1 MNKPNT
7 SAALTPE
14 QEKDINED
22 IRWAKI
28 NEDVLRSM
36 ENPRIGYWIAVA
48 VCLGLLSLAVIAEIW
63 QYKHGMGEAN
73 LNWPQMWGLYIGTFI
88 FWIGMSHSGT
98 LLSAILHIIHA
109 DWRKPIYRFA
119 EAMTTFTLMTA
130 MLFPVIHLGRVW
142 NMYWVL
148 PYFSDR
154 GIWPN
159 FRSPLLWDAFAITTY
174 LTASSLFL
182 FMGSIPDLAI
192 VRDAARGWRKK
203 LYSVLALGWRGDDR
217 QWRNFRIAYLVM
229 ACFLIPLA
237 VSVHSIVASDFAMSI
252 MPGWHITSFPPYFVA
267 GALYSGCAGIITLFV
282 LLRYFFRFE
291 AYMTIPILD
300 KTCKLT
306 FAIAMVWTYLTLIEF
321 ASVWY
326 GHNPVEKEL
335 LLSKLTLDGPYSIWF
350 WQMLFCGAILP
361 FSMAF
366 ERVRRSIPLMFVI
379 SILLNY
385 GMWLER
391 WMIVSPTLSQGY
403 HPFAFHVIWPSWV
416 QWFIVAGSFGWFG
429 LLFLIFVKVIPS
441 VSMYEVKEMIYHRR
455 HLAHKDLAPVMHSR
469 SASDSRRP
477 AGSPPGLEGA

>member
-1 MNKPNT
+1 MTNT
-7 SAALTPE
+7 NTTAVLTPE

-36 ENPRIGYWIAVA
+36 ENPRMGYWVSVA
-48 VCLGLLSLAVIAEIW
+48 VCLGLLGIGLAAEIH
-63 QYKHGMGEAN
+63 QYQVGMGLAK
-73 LNWPQMWGLYIGTFI
+73 NWPHMWNLYIATFI

-130 MLFPVIHLGRVW
+130 MLFPVIHLGRLW

-159 FRSPLLWDAFAITTY
+159 FRSPLLWDAFAISTY

-192 VRDAARGWRKK
+192 VRDTARGWRKK

-282 LLRYFFRFE
+282 LLRYYFRFE
-291 AYMTIPILD
+291 AYMTIPILE

-306 FAIAMVWTYLTLIEF
+306 FAIAMVWSYLTYIEF

-326 GHNPVEKEL
+326 GHNAVDKEL
-335 LLSKLTLDGPYSIWF
+335 LIDKFTGPYAVWF
-350 WQMLFCGAILP
+350 WQMLICGSVLP
-361 FSMAF
+361 FMLAV
-366 ERVRRSIPLMFVI
+366 ERFRRSIPIMFVV

-391 WMIVSPTLSQGY
+391 WMIVSPTLAQGY
-403 HPFAFHVIWPSWV
+403 HPFAFDVFWPTWTSLA
-416 QWFIVAGSFGWFG
+416 IVLGSFGWFG
-429 LLFLIFVKVIPS
+429 LLFLVFVKVIPS
-441 VSMYEVKEMIYHRR
+441 VSMYEVKEMIAHRR
-455 HLAHKDLAPVMHSR
+455 HLAQKDLAPVMHSR
-469 SASDSRRP
+469 GGSAAAARRP
-477 AGSPPGLEGA
+477 DAPPGFEGA

>member
-1 MNKPNT
+1 
-7 SAALTPE
+7 
-14 QEKDINED
+14 
-22 IRWAKI
+22 
-28 NEDVLRSM
+28 
-36 ENPRIGYWIAVA
+36 
-48 VCLGLLSLAVIAEIW
+48 
-63 QYKHGMGEAN
+63 
-73 LNWPQMWGLYIGTFI
+73 
-88 FWIGMSHSGT
+88 
-98 LLSAILHIIHA
+98 
-109 DWRKPIYRFA
+109 
-119 EAMTTFTLMTA
+119 
-130 MLFPVIHLGRVW
+130 
-142 NMYWVL
+142 
-148 PYFSDR
+148 
-154 GIWPN
+154 
-159 FRSPLLWDAFAITTY
+159 
-174 LTASSLFL
+174 
-182 FMGSIPDLAI
+182 
-192 VRDAARGWRKK
+192 
-203 LYSVLALGWRGDDR
+203 
-217 QWRNFRIAYLVM
+217 
-229 ACFLIPLA
+229 
-237 VSVHSIVASDFAMSI
+237 VASDFAMSI

-326 GHNPVEKEL
+326 GHNPVDKEL